1 MVPENEVKNKLNIVG
16 TGYIKISKSGSEIIS
31 FLPDVPVK
39 AYLDDLLFILTVP
52 NTQDNFAPAYCRLQ
66 DKSRE
71 ENLPKEE
78 VDFEEVRSVGFL
90 VEKRNQIIV
99 CAPKVHALVWL
110 DEIVVIGTIPFNN
123 KKTAPFYIK
132 KKLYEKNKSELKEN
146 KVIFTWDDGEE
157 PESDYEPG
165 SEPGTLKNDESEL
178 GYSSQAYYPPY
189 PGFNGRFA

>member
-1 MVPENEVKNKLNIVG
+1 MAPENDVKNKLNIIG
-16 TGYIKISKSGSEIIS
+16 TCYLKLSKSGSEILS

-52 NTQDNFAPAYCRLQ
+52 NEDNFAPAYCRLQ

-90 VEKRNQIIV
+90 IEKRNQIIV

-132 KKLYEKNKSELKEN
+132 KKLYDKNKSELN
-146 KVIFTWDDGEE
+146 KVDLDNVEIDPVTINSTPEFVDYPEYQGLNGE
-157 PESDYEPG
+157 
-165 SEPGTLKNDESEL
+165 
-178 GYSSQAYYPPY
+178 
-189 PGFNGRFA
+189 FA